1 MNRRVFDR
9 KLQRLF
15 VLLEPVLTPMQ
26 LDDVEGFF
34 GQSEWDLAIDLAV
47 RLVAE
52 RGMPIS
58 AELHDLLV
66 ELLAASDW
74 ANTHDDD
81 LAVLTRLR
89 T

>member
-1 MNRRVFDR
+1 MNRYTFDR

-15 VLLEPVLTPMQ
+15 VLLEPVLTRMQ
-26 LDDVEGFF
+26 LDDLIDFW
-34 GQSEWDLAIDLAV
+34 GQSESDLAIDLAV

-52 RGMPIS
+52 RGAAIS
-58 AELHDLLV
+58 AELHGLLV

-74 ANTHDDD
+74 AETHDDD
-81 LAVLTRLR
+81 LLALARLR

>member
-1 MNRRVFDR
+1 MKRRDLYP
-9 KLQRLF
+9 KLTRLF
-15 VLLEPVLTPMQ
+15 ALLEPVLTPMQ
-26 LDDVEGFF
+26 LDEITGFW
-34 GQSEWDLAIDLAV
+34 GQAEADLAIDLAV

-52 RGMPIS
+52 RGAPIS
-58 AELHDLLV
+58 AALHDLLV

-81 LAVLTRLR
+81 LAVLARLR